1 MDTSKYVLERDDG
14 SRFDLTPPASIYL
27 VNVSGLGG
35 ASSNTFAALGNGFFM
50 QTQEEEPQEN
60 IQGDLV
66 YQAGAYSNYKT
77 LADWLFSAKTLYF
90 CYDPLGVE
98 YRKAVRLRAIGKDRR
113 DSAGWMQATIVF
125 EPLTPWLLPTPTAV
139 GMQVTSGSIKE
150 YAEHSGDYYY
160 TFDADLCYGEELG
173 DFTTQ
178 IPATGHGPAGLL
190 FRYHGEIENPVIQLK
205 RASGDIIG
213 KCVIDGTFAAGDTI
227 EISTLQSDC
236 HVYKISGGVV
246 TDLVATGKV
255 DLSFDPYFRAPAD
268 EASIL
273 TIEGDDE
280 VNGTAEL
287 KVYSQ
292 WRTV

>member
-1 MDTSKYVLERDDG
+1 METAKYVLEREDG
-14 SRFDLTPPASIYL
+14 SRFDLTVPASIFL

-35 ASSNTFAALGNGFFM
+35 ASSNTFAPLGNGFFL
-50 QTQEEEPQEN
+50 QTNTEEPQEN

-66 YQAGAYSNYKT
+66 YQAGAYANYKT
-77 LADWLFSAKTLYF
+77 LVDWMAAAKMMYF
-90 CYDPLGVE
+90 CYDPLGTE
-98 YRKAVRLRAIGKDRR
+98 YRKTVRVRAIGKDRR
-113 DSAGWMQATIVF
+113 DSAGWMRASIVF

-139 GMQVTSGSIKE
+139 GMQVTSGNVKA
-150 YAEHSGDYYY
+150 YTEHSGEYYY
-160 TFDADLCYGEELG
+160 VFDNDLVYGEELG

-190 FRYHGEIENPVIQLK
+190 FRYHGAIDDPVIQLK

-213 KCVIDGTFAAGDTI
+213 KVVIDGTFGANDTI

-273 TIEGDDE
+273 TIEGDDA
-280 VNGTAEL
+280 VTGTAEL